1 MNFTTEQDAR
11 IVINDLLKDS
21 GWDLKDSFQVRTE
34 VPVTLVKEN
43 QDKYADRDYSVDKT
57 LGRADYVLYDR
68 DGKPLAV
75 VEVKKSALHPYRAK
89 QQTLPYA
96 QSIRAPFIFLTHG
109 ELIYFWDYTKDDAKI
124 LFGHSLL
131 IFIGIR

>member
-1 MNFTTEQDAR
+1 MSFNSSEQDAR

-34 VPVTLVKEN
+34 VPINIVKEN
-43 QDKYADRDYSVDKT
+43 QDKYSDRDYSEDKT

-75 VEVKKSALHPYRAK
+75 VEAKKSALHPYRAK

-96 QSIRAPFIFLTHG
+96 KAIGAPFIFLTNG
-109 ELIYFWDYTKDDAKI
+109 ELII
-124 LFGHSLL
+124 S
-131 IFIGIR
+131 GITLTTMQEL